1 MPAVTPTVARSI
13 AAASAAAGAL
23 VEQCVDHAVAELQS
37 AEARAMPSL
46 RQQLSDAWREMLAR
60 RKEWKA
66 QFPRLLAAAC
76 EIDAKDDGTGTT
88 AGFTSSFADL
98 SLVDDNVI
106 ASKIE
111 SSRLAQQ
118 LTSTLERPL
127 SELDALMSS
136 ALGLEVIQ
144 PERNPLRPDVYAK
157 VLRRMMGE
165 GQTDAAWTGL
175 WLRAMAKSLAEQLDK
190 LYVDQVKMLAQAQVH
205 AAQYRLV
212 TAPSTS
218 TASSASPGTA
228 IAQAGAGAMN
238 AGSGGH
244 APSMQAG
251 GFAGSA
257 FAPEGDDLPPMPASS
272 SGFADLA
279 PQQAV
284 DGARLQ
290 RFLLRGEPQAHR
302 PLAPSFHAQAQ
313 AELQQLEAGAGEEP
327 AYDPGAA
334 RQHLHLPAVDRPP
347 RRVATDSPLPEE
359 VWGPMAAARERA
371 LVRGRLKTEAREAGQ
386 VFGLEVVRRLVDRVA
401 EDPRLLAP
409 VREAIVGLEPSL
421 SRLAMVAPRFF
432 SDEAHPGRLLVEKV
446 AERSFKFNDEFSV
459 EFQGFFHAV
468 AQGFNRLN
476 QVEPLD
482 SPEPFRSALDALQ
495 AGWAAQDAM
504 DDEAQHKVL
513 EAVQLAEDRQHE
525 AERIASEL
533 RQRADLADA
542 PQPVQDFLLG
552 TWSLVVAHARLAHPQ
567 GGIDP
572 GGHLSVVTD
581 LLWSV
586 NRDLTLRDPARAFEL
601 IPRVVQKVRA
611 GLESLG
617 QQPGEAGSFFHQLE
631 QLHRPVMKLRARHRH
646 RDVAPAEPV
655 RLPGDASDIVDQ
667 GDQLWMAPSELRAAG
682 FEDTVPSE
690 VAQLRPARA
699 SHAPL
704 PVLDEGEAE
713 AVVTALGLGD
723 WADLYSRQQWRRAK
737 LVWAS
742 AKGSFFM
749 FVSHGGQP
757 HSMTRRSLQRLVKE
771 RLLRPVERDGVV
783 PRALEKLAQPS
794 APMPLAA

>member
-13 AAASAAAGAL
+13 GAASEAAAAL
-23 VEQCVDHAVAELQS
+23 IDQCVDHAVSELQS
-37 AEARAMPSL
+37 TEARSMPSQ
-46 RQQLSDAWREMLAR
+46 RQQLSDAWRELLVR
-60 RKEWKA
+60 RKGWKEE
-66 QFPRLLAAAC
+66 FPRLLAAAC
-76 EIDAKDDGTGTT
+76 EVDAKDDGSGTSP
-88 AGFTSSFADL
+88 GFTSSFADL

-106 ASKIE
+106 ASRIE

-118 LTSTLERPL
+118 LTSSLERPL

-136 ALGLEVIQ
+136 ALGLDVIQ
-144 PERNPLRPDVYAK
+144 PERNPLRPAVYAK
-157 VLRRMMGE
+157 VLRRMMGDRA
-165 GQTDAAWTGL
+165 TDPEWTGW
-175 WLRAMAKSLAEQLDK
+175 WLRAMAKPLAEHLGK
-190 LYVDQVKMLAQAQVH
+190 LYVDQARMLAQAQVH
-205 AAQYRLV
+205 AANYRLV
-212 TAPSTS
+212 TAPSASPSAKVVPAPGNPVGVS
-218 TASSASPGTA
+218 TAVTG
-228 IAQAGAGAMN
+228 GAGDVPQD
-238 AGSGGH
+238 
-244 APSMQAG
+244 APA
-251 GFAGSA
+251 
-257 FAPEGDDLPPMPASS
+257 S
-272 SGFADLA
+272 SGFADLSSQH
-279 PQQAV
+279 PV

-313 AELQQLEAGAGEEP
+313 AELQALESSEGGQET
-327 AYDPGAA
+327 YDPGAA
-334 RQHLHLPAVDRPP
+334 QQHMHLPAVDRPP
-347 RRVATDSPLPEE
+347 RRVATDSPLPEQ
-359 VWGPMAAARERA
+359 VWGTMAASRERA

-468 AQGFNRLN
+468 AHSFTRLN
-476 QVEPLD
+476 QVVPLE
-482 SPEPFRSALDALQ
+482 SPEPFRSALETLQ
-495 AGWAAQDAM
+495 AGWSAQDAM
-504 DDEAQHKVL
+504 DEEAQRQVL
-513 EAVQLAEDRQHE
+513 QAVQLAEDRQQE

-533 RQRADLADA
+533 RQREDLVDA
-542 PQPVQDFLLG
+542 PPAVQDFLLG
-552 TWSLVVAHARLAHPQ
+552 TWSLVVAHARLGQPQ

-572 GGHLSVVTD
+572 GGHLSLVTD

-601 IPRVVQKVRA
+601 IPRVLQKVRA
-611 GLESLG
+611 GLDSLG
-617 QQPGEAGSFFHQLE
+617 QQPEEAGTFLRQLE

-655 RLPGDASDIVDQ
+655 RLPGDATDDMDPAS
-667 GDQLWMAPSELRAAG
+667 QLWMAPSELRAAG

-690 VAQLRPARA
+690 VAQLRPARN

-704 PVLDEGEAE
+704 PTLDEHEAE
-713 AVVTALGLGD
+713 AMVTELAIGT
-723 WADLYSRQQWRRAK
+723 WVDLYSRQQWRRAK

-757 HSMTRRSLQRLVKE
+757 HSMTRRSLQRLVTG
-771 RLLRPVERDGVV
+771 RLLRPVEQDGVV
-783 PRALEKLAQPS
+783 PRALEKLGEPS

>member
-13 AAASAAAGAL
+13 GAASAAAAAL
-23 VEQCVDHAVAELQS
+23 IEQCVDHAVAELQS
-37 AEARAMPSL
+37 TEARSMPSQ
-46 RQQLSDAWREMLAR
+46 RQQLSDAWRELLAR
-60 RKEWKA
+60 RKGWKE
-66 QFPRLLAAAC
+66 QFPRLLATAC
-76 EIDAKDDGTGTT
+76 EIDAKDDGSGTS

-118 LTSTLERPL
+118 LTSSLERPL

-136 ALGLEVIQ
+136 ALGFDVIQ
-144 PERNPLRPDVYAK
+144 PERNPLRPAVYAK

-165 GQTDAAWTGL
+165 GATDAEWTGL
-175 WLRAMAKSLAEQLDK
+175 WLRAMAKPLADHLDK
-190 LYVDQVKMLAQAQVH
+190 LYADQAKMLAQAQVH
-205 AAQYRLV
+205 AAHYRLV
-212 TAPSTS
+212 NAPSAPASARTTPTHGEAGGRS
-218 TASSASPGTA
+218 AAHTGNAQAMPTASGFASA
-228 IAQAGAGAMN
+228 AGA
-238 AGSGGH
+238 
-244 APSMQAG
+244 Q
-251 GFAGSA
+251 
-257 FAPEGDDLPPMPASS
+257 EGDGFQQAPPAS
-272 SGFADLA
+272 SGFADLS

-290 RFLLRGEPQAHR
+290 RFLLRGEPQANR
-302 PLAPSFHAQAQ
+302 RLAPSFHAQAQ
-313 AELQQLEAGAGEEP
+313 AELQALEAYEGEQES
-327 AYDPGAA
+327 YDPGAA
-334 RQHLHLPAVDRPP
+334 RQHMHLPAVDRPP
-347 RRVATDSPLPEE
+347 RRVATDSPLPEQ
-359 VWGPMAAARERA
+359 VWGPMAASRERA

-468 AQGFNRLN
+468 AQSFTRLN
-476 QVEPLD
+476 QVEPLE
-482 SPEPFRSALDALQ
+482 SPEPFRSALETLQ
-495 AGWAAQDAM
+495 AGWSAQDAM
-504 DDEAQHKVL
+504 DEEAQRQVL
-513 EAVQLAEDRQHE
+513 QAVQLAEDRQHE

-533 RQRADLADA
+533 RLREDLASA
-542 PQPVQDFLLG
+542 PQPAQDFLLG
-552 TWSLVVAHARLAHPQ
+552 TWALVVAHARLAQPK

-572 GGHLSVVTD
+572 GGHLSLVTD

-586 NRDLTLRDPARAFEL
+586 NRELTLRDPARAFEL
-601 IPRVVQKVRA
+601 IPRVLQKVRA

-617 QQPGEAGSFFHQLE
+617 QKPGEASTFFHHLE
-631 QLHRPVMKLRARHRH
+631 QLHRPVMKLRARQRH

-655 RLPGDASDIVDQ
+655 RLPGDATDVVEQDH
-667 GDQLWMAPSELRAAG
+667 LWMAPNELRAAG

-690 VAQLRPARA
+690 VAQLRPTRN

-704 PVLDEGEAE
+704 PILDDGEADM
-713 AVVTALGLGD
+713 VVAALVLGA
-723 WADLYSRQQWRRAK
+723 WVDLYSRQQWRRAK

-757 HSMTRRSLQRLVKE
+757 HSMTRRSLQRLVKG

-783 PRALEKLAQPS
+783 PRALEKLAEAS

>member
-37 AEARAMPSL
+37 AEARAMSPQ
-46 RQQLSDAWREMLAR
+46 RQQFSDAWREMLAR
-60 RKEWKA
+60 RKEWKE

-76 EIDAKDDGTGTT
+76 EIDARDDGTGTT

-136 ALGLEVIQ
+136 ALGLDVIQ

-175 WLRAMAKSLAEQLDK
+175 WLRSMAKPLAEQLDK
-190 LYVDQVKMLAQAQVH
+190 LYLDQAKMLAQAQVH

-212 TAPSTS
+212 TAPS
-218 TASSASPGTA
+218 SSSSPAASPRA
-228 IAQAGAGAMN
+228 AAAQGS
-238 AGSGGH
+238 AGS
-244 APSMQAG
+244 APPPQAG
-251 GFAGSA
+251 GWAGSA
-257 FAPEGDDLPPMPASS
+257 FAPEGEDPPPAPASS
-272 SGFADLA
+272 SGFSDLA

-302 PLAPSFHAQAQ
+302 PLAPAFHAQAQ
-313 AELQQLEAGAGEEP
+313 AELQQLEAGVGEEP
-327 AYDPGAA
+327 AYDAGAA
-334 RQHLHLPAVDRPP
+334 RQHMHLPAVDRPP

-359 VWGPMAAARERA
+359 VWGAMAAARERA

-386 VFGLEVVRRLVDRVA
+386 VFGLEVVRRLVERVA

-482 SPEPFRSALDALQ
+482 SPEPFRATLDALQ

-552 TWSLVVAHARLAHPQ
+552 TWSLVVAHARLAQPQ

-667 GDQLWMAPSELRAAG
+667 GDQLWMAPGELRAAG
-682 FEDTVPSE
+682 FEDTVPSD

-713 AVVTALGLGD
+713 GVVTALALGA
-723 WADLYSRQQWRRAK
+723 WVDLYSRQQWRRAK

-783 PRALEKLAQPS
+783 PRALEKLAEPS

>member
-1 MPAVTPTVARSI
+1 MSAVSPTVARSI
-13 AAASAAAGAL
+13 GAACAVAGAL
-23 VEQCVDHAVAELQS
+23 VDQCVDHAVAELQA
-37 AEARAMPSL
+37 AEARAMSPQ
-46 RQQLSDAWREMLAR
+46 RQQLSDAWRELLAR
-60 RKEWKA
+60 RKGWKE
-66 QFPRLLAAAC
+66 QFPRLLASAC
-76 EIDAKDDGTGTT
+76 ERDARDDGSGAH

-118 LTSTLERPL
+118 LTSALERPL

-136 ALGLEVIQ
+136 ALGLEVIH
-144 PERNPLRPDVYAK
+144 PERNPLRPAVYAR

-165 GQTDAAWTGL
+165 GVTDTAWTGL
-175 WLRAMAKSLAEQLDK
+175 WLRSMAKPLAEQLDL
-190 LYVDQVKMLAQAQVH
+190 LYVDQVKMLSQAQVH
-205 AAQYRLV
+205 AAHYRLV
-212 TAPSTS
+212 TTASPSAPSR
-218 TASSASPGTA
+218 TAGMPSVDDTGH
-228 IAQAGAGAMN
+228 AGATGE
-238 AGSGGH
+238 
-244 APSMQAG
+244 APSAPQA
-251 GFAGSA
+251 
-257 FAPEGDDLPPMPASS
+257 LASS

-279 PQQAV
+279 PQQAI

-290 RFLLRGEPQAHR
+290 RFLLRGETQTHR
-302 PLAPSFHAQAQ
+302 PLAPSFHAQAR
-313 AELQQLEAGAGEEP
+313 AELLELESDRGEQQ
-327 AYDPGAA
+327 AYDAGAA
-334 RQHLHLPAVDRPP
+334 RQHMHLPAVDRPP
-347 RRVATDSPLPEE
+347 RRVATDSPLPQD
-359 VWGPMAAARERA
+359 VWGGMAAPRERA

-421 SRLAMVAPRFF
+421 ARLAMVAPRFF

-459 EFQGFFHAV
+459 EFQGFFNAV
-468 AQGFNRLN
+468 AQSFSRLN
-476 QVEPLD
+476 QVDPVE
-482 SPEPFRSALDALQ
+482 SPEPFRLALDTLQ
-495 AGWAAQDAM
+495 AGWSAQDAM

-513 EAVQLAEDRQHE
+513 EAVQLVEKRQHE

-533 RQRADLADA
+533 WQRADLADA
-542 PQPVQDFLLG
+542 PQPVQEFLLG
-552 TWSLVVAHARLAHPQ
+552 PWALVVAHARLAQPQ

-572 GGHLSVVTD
+572 GGHLGVVTE

-586 NRDLTLRDPARAFEL
+586 NSELILREPARAFEV
-601 IPRVVQKVRA
+601 IPRVLQKVRA

-617 QQPGEAGSFFHQLE
+617 QRPGEANSFFQHLE

-646 RDVAPAEPV
+646 RDVAPVEPV
-655 RLPGDASDIVDQ
+655 RLPGDASDIVEQ

-699 SHAPL
+699 LHAPL
-704 PVLDEGEAE
+704 PVLDQGEADH
-713 AVVTALGLGD
+713 VVAALALGA
-723 WADLYSRQQWRRAK
+723 WVDLFSRQQWRRAK

-742 AKGSFFM
+742 AKGSLFM

-757 HSMTRRSLQRLVKE
+757 HSMTRRSLQRLVKK

-783 PRALEKLAQPS
+783 PRALEKLGEPS

>member
-1 MPAVTPTVARSI
+1 MPAVTATVARSI
-13 AAASAAAGAL
+13 GAASATAAAL
-23 VEQCVDHAVAELQS
+23 VDQCVDHAVSELQ
-37 AEARAMPSL
+37 AVEARSMPSQ
-46 RQQLSDAWREMLAR
+46 RQLVSGAWRELLAR
-60 RKEWKA
+60 RKGWKE

-76 EIDAKDDGTGTT
+76 EADVKDDGSGTS

-127 SELDALMSS
+127 SDLDALMSS
-136 ALGLEVIQ
+136 ALGLDVIQ
-144 PERNPLRPDVYAK
+144 PERNPLRPAVYAK

-165 GQTDAAWTGL
+165 GATGAEWTGL
-175 WLRAMAKSLAEQLDK
+175 WLRAMAKPLAQHLDR
-190 LYVDQVKMLAQAQVH
+190 LYVDQAKSLAQLQVH
-205 AAQYRLV
+205 AAHYRLV
-212 TAPSTS
+212 NAP
-218 TASSASPGTA
+218 SASPPTKATPTA
-228 IAQAGAGAMN
+228 GNAGGAGATSPDGAN
-238 AGSGGH
+238 AVK
-244 APSMQAG
+244 AATALAG
-251 GFAGSA
+251 AAGA
-257 FAPEGDDLPPMPASS
+257 AGAAEGDDFKQAPPAA
-272 SGFADLA
+272 SGFADLS
-279 PQQAV
+279 PQLAV

-302 PLAPSFHAQAQ
+302 PLGPGFHAQAQ
-313 AELQQLEAGAGEEP
+313 AELGELEAYAGEQES
-327 AYDPGAA
+327 YDPSAA
-334 RQHLHLPAVDRPP
+334 RQHMHLPAVDRPP
-347 RRVATDSPLPEE
+347 RRVATDSPLPEQ
-359 VWGPMAAARERA
+359 VWGAMAASRERA

-386 VFGLEVVRRLVDRVA
+386 VLGLEVVRRLVDRVA

-432 SDEAHPGRLLVEKV
+432 SDEAHPGRRLVEKV
-446 AERSFKFNDEFSV
+446 AQRSFKFNDEFSV
-459 EFQGFFHAV
+459 EFQGFFHTV
-468 AQGFNRLN
+468 AQSFHRLN
-476 QVEPLD
+476 QVEPLE
-482 SPEPFRSALDALQ
+482 SAEPFQAALETLQ
-495 AGWAAQDAM
+495 AGWSAQDAM
-504 DDEAQHKVL
+504 DEEAQRQVL
-513 EAVQLAEDRQHE
+513 QAVQRAEARQHE

-533 RQRADLADA
+533 RQREDLVNA

-552 TWSLVVAHARLAHPQ
+552 TWALVVAHARLGQPQ

-572 GGHLSVVTD
+572 GGYLSLVTD

-586 NRDLTLRDPARAFEL
+586 NAESTLRDPARAFEL
-601 IPRVVQKVRA
+601 IPRVLQKVRA

-617 QQPGEAGSFFHQLE
+617 QRPEEAGTFLRELE

-655 RLPGDASDIVDQ
+655 RLSGDTTGVVEQADH
-667 GDQLWMAPSELRAAG
+667 LWMAPGELRAAG
-682 FEDTVPSE
+682 FEDTVPSD
-690 VAQLRPARA
+690 VAHLRPVRK
-699 SHAPL
+699 SHGPL
-704 PVLDEGEAE
+704 PALEEGEAD
-713 AVVTALGLGD
+713 AMVAALVLGA
-723 WADLYSRQQWRRAK
+723 WVDLYSRQQWRRAK

-757 HSMTRRSLQRLVKE
+757 HSMTRRSLQRLVKG

-783 PRALEKLAQPS
+783 PRALEKLAQDS